1 LSLPEEP
8 APPPEREPKQRKQPG
23 APADEGTRSRS
34 GPGPT
39 AAPGDKRVK
48 HATEIAHHTPGRLR
62 LKVKAAKNNPALLEQ
77 IKAVFSKVPG
87 IERIEIRAATGS
99 VILYY
104 DPENHPD
111 ISTLFHS
118 LNGAAPGSATV
129 PIHAPPRRAPI
140 NKVEEVA
147 EQIEQEAE
155 FLAEHS
161 TFARAIV
168 EYAKHLDRQLKR
180 ATDNNIDLKILVP
193 IGLAAFTFLEI
204 GATAATPMWVTLVI
218 FSLNHFVELHA
229 HDADQPP
236 TQDG

>member
-8 APPPEREPKQRKQPG
+8 APPPEREPKQRKRPGVPAEEEARLSSG
-23 APADEGTRSRS
+23 APTSPPEH
-34 GPGPT
+34 
-39 AAPGDKRVK
+39 KRVR
-48 HATEIAHHTPGRLR
+48 HATEIAHHTAGRLR
-62 LKVKAAKNNPALLEQ
+62 LKVNSAKNNPTLLEQ
-77 IKAVFSKVPG
+77 IKAVFSNVPG
-87 IERIEIRAATGS
+87 IEKIETRAATGS

-104 DPENHPD
+104 DPEDHPD
-111 ISTLFHS
+111 ISSLFHG
-118 LNGAAPGSATV
+118 LNGAASGSAAL
-129 PIHAPPRRAPI
+129 PIHPPPHRAPS